1 MTPKAKLEAFFSSD
15 KESSSQISKYEKNKL
30 FFNDLLA
37 NGSIED
43 VQFVLKIKIMNYA
56 SSLNDVKEYKKAL
69 IVIDEIERD
78 FEKVKSRQSF
88 YKTYLPLAILLKG
101 VALHRLRKYSQS
113 NIEFK
118 RLLLIEPK
126 NDKYL
131 KWYRSNRK
139 NQIAIPLMILTSVGL
154 TFHVLVRLGSLS
166 YPFFDNV
173 IIQYVGLIVGIIS
186 FIISFVWRKII
197 DKSEPD
203 FQITS
208 S

>member
-1 MTPKAKLEAFFSSD
+1 MTPKAKIEAFFSSD
-15 KESSSQISKYEKNKL
+15 NDSFSQITKYEENKL
-30 FFNDLLA
+30 FFNNLLV

-43 VQFVLKIKIMNYA
+43 VQFVLKIKIMNYV
-56 SSLNDVKEYKKAL
+56 SSLNDIKEYKKAL
-69 IVIDEIERD
+69 IIIEEIERD
-78 FEKVKSRQSF
+78 FEKVKSRQTF

-101 VALHRLRKYSQS
+101 VALHRVRKYSQS
-113 NIEFK
+113 NVEFK

-126 NDKYL
+126 KEKYL

-139 NQIAIPLMILTSVGL
+139 NKIAVPLMILTSIAL

-186 FIISFVWRKII
+186 FIISFVWRRII
-197 DKSEPD
+197 DKSHPD
-203 FQITS
+203 FLITS